1 MSLSEGLA
9 PARLMSGRLHSAV
22 LRLPPAVRGM
32 MWMAASGFVFTLLN
46 TLMRNMSFSLDAVE
60 IGFLRYLCGLSIV
73 LPLMAR
79 RGLAGLVPHSIR
91 GQFWRGA
98 VHTSGMLLWF
108 TALPY
113 IPLADNV
120 AIGFTSPIFIML
132 GAALFLR
139 EKLVWARWVAAGFGF
154 LGVLIVVAPTLSWA
168 GGSGGG
174 GYYQLVMLASS
185 PLFAASFLIVKAL
198 TRRDRAEV
206 IVLWQSVTVAMFLA
220 PFALW
225 RWTWPSA
232 SQWAILVVCGVFGSL
247 GHYFSTRALRT
258 ADASATQSVKFID
271 LIWASIAGM
280 VAFGEYPSQ
289 TTVLGGFVIFLS
301 TTWVARREARGRT

>member
-1 MSLSEGLA
+1 MRLNDRLA
-9 PARLMSGRLHSAV
+9 TARLMSGRLHSAA
-22 LRLPPAVRGM
+22 LKLPDAVRGM
-32 MWMAASGFVFTLLN
+32 MWMAAAGFTFTMLN
-46 TLMRNMSFSLDAVE
+46 TLMRDMSFVMSPLE
-60 IGFLRYLCGLSIV
+60 IGFLRYVCGLVIV
-73 LPLMAR
+73 FPLIAR
-79 RGLAGLVPHSIR
+79 QGLSGIIPHSIS

-108 TALPY
+108 TALPH

-132 GAALFLR
+132 GASLFLG
-139 EKLVWARWVAAGFGF
+139 EKLVWARWAAAGFGF
-154 LGVLIVVAPTLSWA
+154 MGVLIVVGPHLSWA
-168 GGSGGG
+168 GGLAGGT
-174 GYYQLVMLASS
+174 YQLIMLGSS

-206 IVLWQSVTVAMFLA
+206 IVLWQSITVALFLL

-225 RWTWPSA
+225 DWTWPTA
-232 SQWAILVVCGVFGSL
+232 TQWVLLFICGVFGSL

-258 ADASATQSVKFID
+258 ADASATQSVKFVD

-280 VAFGEYPSQ
+280 IVFSEYPS
-289 TTVLGGFVIFLS
+289 TTTMIGGFVIFLS
-301 TTWVARREARGRT
+301 TTWIARREARRRP